1 MKTLLLALAVLA
13 APGVLQGARPVV
25 IGTNGGGPLSRA
37 ANVGWARV
45 SVYWS
50 EVEPS
55 PGAWDW
61 STADFIV
68 DRARSNGQQVLYI
81 LSGAPAWACGCTNGA
96 ARPADVELWKRFV
109 GAVVAH
115 MKGRVAAYEIW
126 NEPDL
131 DGSSTYGVGW
141 DADIDAFPRYVDY
154 LVEASRII
162 RAGDPAA
169 RVVGPSL
176 SGGWNLRTLQ
186 ILSQLESTEYPD
198 GNASAFIDVVS
209 IHANA
214 HDDWTAEDAAYRL
227 WWQKLYPLQQYN
239 PRNAGKPIW
248 ISEFGWSS
256 DSIGEDAQRDRIR
269 AFLVAMTGA
278 DSRLA
283 PFRIT
288 HAFIYAL
295 HIGCVD
301 GGQGIYDCDVLP
313 KAVVTDYLQTL
324 EFPAVQAVGPPLS
337 AEGTAAFHT
346 LSPCR
351 LFDTRDPAGP
361 NGGPALGPRTQ
372 REFPLALRCGLPA
385 TARAVAVNVTV
396 TGSSDYGYL
405 VVFPGNYAPF
415 TSTLNF
421 RPGQTRANSTVI
433 GVTPVG
439 GLTVGA
445 GQFSGP
451 VHVLIDVSG
460 YFE

>member
-1 MKTLLLALAVLA
+1 MKALLLALAVLA

-25 IGTNGGGPLSRA
+25 IGTNGSGPLSRA

-50 EVEPS
+50 EVERN
-55 PGAWDW
+55 PGQFDW
-61 STADFIV
+61 GTADFIV
-68 DRARSNGQQVLYI
+68 DRARWNGQQVLYI

-96 ARPADVELWKRFV
+96 ARPADIGLWKRYV
-109 GAVVAH
+109 AAVVDH

-131 DGSSTYGVGW
+131 SGNSTYGVGW
-141 DADIDAFPRYVDY
+141 DADLDAYPRYVDY

-162 RAGDPAA
+162 RTKDPAA

-176 SGGWNLRTLQ
+176 SGGWNYRSLQ

-198 GNASAFIDVVS
+198 GNASTFVDVVS
-209 IHANA
+209 VHANA
-214 HDDWTAEDAAYRL
+214 HDDWTAADAAYRL

-239 PRNAGKPIW
+239 PRNAKKPIW
-248 ISEFGWSS
+248 VSEFGWNS
-256 DSIGEDAQRDRIR
+256 DRIGEAAQRDRIR
-269 AFLVAMTGA
+269 DFLIAMTGA

-301 GGQGIYDCDVLP
+301 GGQGIYDCNVEP

-324 EFPAVQAVGPPLS
+324 EFPAVQPVGPPLS
-337 AEGTAAFHT
+337 SEGAAGFHT
-346 LSPCR
+346 LPPCR
-351 LFDTRDPAGP
+351 LFDTRNAAGS
-361 NGGPALGPRTQ
+361 NGGPALGARTQ
-372 REFPLALRCGLPA
+372 REFPVALRCGLPA
-385 TARAVAVNVTV
+385 TARAVALNVTA
-396 TGSSDYGYL
+396 TGASSHGFL

-421 RPGQTRANSTVI
+421 RPGQTRANSAV
-433 GVTPVG
+433 V
-439 GLTVGA
+439 GLTPIGGVSVGA
-445 GQFSGP
+445 GQLSGS
-451 VHVLIDVSG
+451 VHVIADVSG